1 MGQGPLFE
9 KMNSEVVITL
19 IYDALYRLGFKAK
32 HSGFF
37 YLSYS
42 VLLCVDAG
50 TDQIP
55 DERLH
60 AEVARHYRTSP
71 EIVGARI
78 HAAIL
83 NVWKTDRDRMQVMM
97 ERRSG
102 RRPSDREIL
111 AYLYRYIT
119 GQHLKGQA

>member
-1 MGQGPLFE
+1 
-9 KMNSEVVITL
+9 MNSEALIPL
-19 IYDALYRLGFKAK
+19 IYDALYRLGFRAN

-42 VLLCVDAG
+42 VLLCIHEG

-55 DERLH
+55 AVRLH

-71 EIVGARI
+71 QTVSTRI
-78 HAAIL
+78 HAAVAK
-83 NVWKTDRDRMQVMM
+83 VWKTDRIRMKDMM
-97 ERRSG
+97 GDCLERC
-102 RRPSDREIL
+102 PSDREIL

-119 GQHLKGQA
+119 EQHLEKR